1 MGGGSLL
8 VPSFQSISLQSLLAV
23 LSVQLLAA
31 AAVLSLHRYDDW
43 LKRALPYVISV
54 AVGVLLATGT
64 AHLLPEAVEALG
76 NRTALWVTLVV
87 TMLALYAFERA
98 FHVFSGVRAEPASE
112 VDCEEKHEPGHHD
125 HHHGS
130 SKPAALLIGCVTHS
144 LVDGTSVA
152 AAFAIDARVG
162 WVTALAVGLHEI
174 PHRLGD
180 FALLVHMGIHRG
192 RAAMLAIAAGG
203 SSLLGWG
210 IVVALGAHGTQKV
223 AWLLPVSAGSFLYIS
238 LVDLLP
244 ELQDERRPSVVVWQ
258 IVCLAAGV
266 ALALGLTQMRGA

>member
-8 VPSFQSISLQSLLAV
+8 AVSVQSVALESLLAV
-23 LSVQLLAA
+23 IGVQLLAA
-31 AAVLSLHRYDDW
+31 VAVTSLHRFDEW
-43 LKRALPYVISV
+43 LRRALPYVISI
-54 AVGVLLATGT
+54 AIGVLLATGA

-76 NRTALWVTLVV
+76 NRPAVWITLVV
-87 TMLALYAFERA
+87 TMLVLYAFERA

-112 VDCEEKHEPGHHD
+112 VECKEEHEPGHHN

-130 SKPAALLIGCVTHS
+130 SKPAALLLGCVTHS

-152 AAFAIDARVG
+152 AAFAIDTRVG
-162 WVTALAVGLHEI
+162 WVTAFAVGLHEI

-192 RAAMLAIAAGG
+192 RAALLAIGAGI

-210 IVVALGAHGTQKV
+210 IVVALGAHGTKQV

-244 ELQDERRPSVVVWQ
+244 ELQGEQRPKVVIWQ
-258 IVCLAAGV
+258 IICLSAGV

>member
-1 MGGGSLL
+1 LP
-8 VPSFQSISLQSLLAV
+8 VPSFESISLESLLAV
-23 LSVQLLAA
+23 VGVQLLAA
-31 AAVLSLHRYDDW
+31 AAVLSLHRFDDW
-43 LKRALPYVISV
+43 LRRALPYVISV
-54 AVGVLLATGT
+54 AVGVLLATGA

-76 NRTALWVTLVV
+76 NRTALWITLVV

-98 FHVFSGVRAEPASE
+98 FHVFSGVRAEPATE
-112 VDCEEKHEPGHHD
+112 VECKEEHEPGHHN

-130 SKPAALLIGCVTHS
+130 SKPTALLLGCVTHS

-152 AAFAIDARVG
+152 AAFAIDPRVG

-180 FALLVHMGIHRG
+180 FALLVHMGILRG
-192 RAAMLAIAAGG
+192 RAAVLAIAAGG
-203 SSLLGWG
+203 SSLLGWA
-210 IVVALGAHGTQKV
+210 IVVALGAHGTQQV

-244 ELQDERRPSVVVWQ
+244 ELQSERRPKVVMWQ
-258 IVCLAAGV
+258 IVCMAAGV
-266 ALALGLTQMRGA
+266 ALALGLTRMRGA